1 MLCASVLWG
10 TTGTA
15 QALAHL
21 HAAPPAIGAARLFSG
36 ALALWLVIAARGR
49 VGLRQL
55 IAPSRRGWFLGASLA
70 TAIYQ
75 AAFFA
80 AVTRTGVALGT
91 LVALGSAPAF
101 CGLLARL
108 LTGEQLPAAWTLS
121 TACAV
126 VGCVLLLAPSGHAG
140 AVPLGIT
147 LSLVA
152 GACYGTYT
160 VCVKRLLC
168 SGADPL
174 SALVATVSIGAVLLA
189 PALATGAGALV
200 SPAGA
205 LLVLWLGPV
214 ATAGAYTLFAR
225 GLVHVP
231 ARTAGTLSLAEPLTA
246 TILGTLVLSE
256 AWSPARAVGGALL
269 AGGLAFSVLRS
280 AGGGAVIDE
289 GRSVV
294 DEGRSGIDEGRS
306 GIDEGRSGI
315 DERPT
320 VGGPLTE
327 PA

>member
-1 MLCASVLWG
+1 MNGWKITPLLCASVLWG

-21 HAAPPAIGAARLFSG
+21 HAGAPAIGAARLLSG
-36 ALALWLVIAARGR
+36 GLALWLVIAFRG
-49 VGLRQL
+49 GIALREL
-55 IAPSRRGWFLGASLA
+55 IAPGRRLWFLGASLA

-80 AVTRTGVALGT
+80 AVARTGVALGT

-101 CGLLARL
+101 CGVLAREL
-108 LTGEQLPAAWTLS
+108 AGERLPAAWTVS
-121 TACAV
+121 TVCAV

-140 AVPLGIT
+140 ADPLGIV

-160 VCVKRLLC
+160 VCVKRLLT
-168 SGADPL
+168 SGADSL
-174 SALVATVSIGAVLLA
+174 SVLVATVSIGAALLA
-189 PALATGAGALV
+189 PALLAPAQAGRAGPLV

-214 ATAGAYTLFAR
+214 ATAGAYTLFVR
-225 GLVHVP
+225 GLARVP

-246 TILGTLVLSE
+246 TILGTVVLSE
-256 AWSPARAVGGALL
+256 AWSPARAAGGALL
-269 AGGLAFSVLRS
+269 AAGLAFSALRS
-280 AGGGAVIDE
+280 GDGGAVVDDARAPIDA
-289 GRSVV
+289 G
-294 DEGRSGIDEGRS
+294 
-306 GIDEGRSGI
+306 
-315 DERPT
+315 PA
-320 VGGPLTE
+320 VGEPLTE

>member
-214 ATAGAYTLFAR
+214 ATAR
-225 GLVHVP
+225 RVHTVCTRP
-231 ARTAGTLSLAEPLTA
+231 GARTRTHRRHLSLAEPLTA

-256 AWSPARAVGGALL
+256 AWSPGASRGGALL
-269 AGGLAFSVLRS
+269 AAVWHS
-280 AGGGAVIDE
+280 ACFGRPAVA
-289 GRSVV
+289 R
-294 DEGRSGIDEGRS
+294 
-306 GIDEGRSGI
+306 
-315 DERPT
+315 
-320 VGGPLTE
+320 
-327 PA
+327 

>member
-1 MLCASVLWG
+1 MNASSSSSSSSKITPLLCASVLWG

-21 HAAPPAIGAARLFSG
+21 HASAPAIGAARLLAG
-36 ALALWLVIAARGR
+36 GLALWLVVAFRGR
-49 VGLRQL
+49 GAFREL
-55 IAPSRRGWFLGASLA
+55 IAPGRRGWFLAASLA

-80 AVTRTGVALGT
+80 AVARTGVALGT

-101 CGLLARL
+101 CGVLAHR
-108 LTGEQLPAAWTLS
+108 LTGERLPSAWMFS

-140 AVPLGIT
+140 ADPLGIA

-160 VCVKRLLC
+160 VCVKRLLS
-168 SGADPL
+168 SGADTL
-174 SALVATVSIGAVLLA
+174 SVLVATVSIGAVLLA
-189 PALATGAGALV
+189 PALVFGAGAAALA

-214 ATAGAYTLFAR
+214 ATAGAYALFAR
-225 GLVHVP
+225 GLARVP

-246 TILGTLVLSE
+246 TVLGTVVLSE

-269 AGGLAFSVLRS
+269 AASLAFSALRS
-280 AGGGAVIDE
+280 GDDADATERQSPAGNVYTAPSYASST
-289 GRSVV
+289 GR
-294 DEGRSGIDEGRS
+294 
-306 GIDEGRSGI
+306 
-315 DERPT
+315 P
-320 VGGPLTE
+320 
-327 PA
+327 

>member
-1 MLCASVLWG
+1 MNGRRITPLLCASVLWG

-21 HAAPPAIGAARLFSG
+21 HTAPPAIGAARLLAG
-36 ALALWLVIAARGR
+36 GLALWLVIAVRGR
-49 VGLRQL
+49 VALAEL
-55 IAPSRRGWFLGASLA
+55 IAPGRRPWFLGASLA

-80 AVTRTGVALGT
+80 AVARTGVALGT

-101 CGLLARL
+101 CGLLAREL
-108 LTGEQLPAAWTLS
+108 MGERLPAAWTLA

-140 AVPLGIT
+140 ADPLGIA

-152 GACYGTYT
+152 GACYGGYT
-160 VCVKRLLC
+160 VCVKRLLS

-174 SALVATVSIGAVLLA
+174 SVLVATVSIGAALLA
-189 PALATGAGALV
+189 PALATGAGALL

-214 ATAGAYTLFAR
+214 ATAGAYALFAN
-225 GLVHVP
+225 GLAHVP

-246 TILGTLVLSE
+246 TVLGTIVLSE
-256 AWSPARAVGGALL
+256 AWSPARAAGGALL
-269 AGGLAFSVLRS
+269 AAGLAFSALRADEVAAGLDEPPATVL
-280 AGGGAVIDE
+280 G
-289 GRSVV
+289 
-294 DEGRSGIDEGRS
+294 
-306 GIDEGRSGI
+306 
-315 DERPT
+315 
-320 VGGPLTE
+320 
-327 PA
+327 

>member
-1 MLCASVLWG
+1 MNGWKTTPLLCASVLWG

-21 HAAPPAIGAARLFSG
+21 HAAPPAIGAARLLAG
-36 ALALWLVIAARGR
+36 GLALWLVVAVRGR
-49 VGLRQL
+49 LAIGELF
-55 IAPSRRGWFLGASLA
+55 APGRRAWFLAAGLVA
-70 TAIYQ
+70 AIYQ

-80 AVTRTGVALGT
+80 AVSRTGVALGT

-101 CGLLARL
+101 CGLLAREL
-108 LTGEQLPAAWTLS
+108 AGERLPAAWTVS

-140 AVPLGIT
+140 VDPLGIA

-160 VCVKRLLC
+160 VCVKRLLS

-174 SALVATVSIGAVLLA
+174 SVLVGTVSIGAVLLA

-200 SPAGA
+200 SPAGL
-205 LLVLWLGPV
+205 LLVVWLGPV
-214 ATAGAYTLFAR
+214 ATAGAYVLFVR
-225 GLVHVP
+225 GLARVP

-246 TILGTLVLSE
+246 TVLGTAVLSE

-269 AGGLAFSVLRS
+269 AAGLAFSALRS
-280 AGGGAVIDE
+280 GDAAM
-289 GRSVV
+289 V
-294 DEGRSGIDEGRS
+294 DDLPAAAE
-306 GIDEGRSGI
+306 
-315 DERPT
+315 
-320 VGGPLTE
+320 PLTE